1 MDQISNH
8 VLPPES
14 WKGCCLTIGNFDGVH
29 VGHTALLRHLKT
41 MALPLG
47 SPAVVM
53 TFFPH
58 PVTVL
63 TGHQVPS
70 IQTLEERADSLLARG
85 ADAVWVYPFSTTF
98 AALTPREFVK
108 SILLDAL
115 AIKGMVIG
123 PDFRFG
129 ARRAGNS
136 EMLRQFGDEF
146 GFQVKEL
153 HEPILVGVLPASSSR
168 VRTLLN
174 AGDLVG
180 VEQVLGVPYRIKGVV
195 QHGAGLGR
203 KLGFPTANIRPPE
216 GLILPPPGVY
226 AATVRMQDGFMA
238 LSAVSLGTRPTFD
251 NGALWL
257 EAHLLDV
264 DKDLYGQTI
273 QVSLHHR
280 VRPELRFDGPDQLIQ
295 AMRQDLLTI
304 RSWFESADVQR

>member
-1 MDQISNH
+1 MDRISNH
-8 VLPPES
+8 LLPPES

-29 VGHTALLRHLKT
+29 VGHAALLGHLRA
-41 MALPLG
+41 MARPFG
-47 SPAVVM
+47 TPAVAM

-70 IQTLEERADSLLARG
+70 IQTLEDRVDSLLARG
-85 ADAVWVYPFSTTF
+85 ADGVWVYPFSATF
-98 AALTPREFVK
+98 AALTPREFVEC
-108 SILLDAL
+108 ILVEAL

-136 EMLRQFGDEF
+136 EMLRQFGEEF
-146 GFQVKEL
+146 GFHVTEL
-153 HEPILVGVLPASSSR
+153 NEPVLVGDLPASSSR

-174 AGDLVG
+174 AGDLAG
-180 VEQVLGVPYRIKGVV
+180 VEQVLGAPYRLTGVV

-203 KLGFPTANIRPPE
+203 RLGFPTANIQPPD

-226 AATVRMQDGFMA
+226 AATVRMADDSQA

-264 DKDLYGQTI
+264 DRDLYGQTI

-280 VRPELRFDGPDQLIQ
+280 VRPELRFDGADQLIQ
-295 AMRQDLLTI
+295 AMHQDLVAI
-304 RSWFESADVQR
+304 RSWFKNR